1 MFCHVASI
9 LPTTNHSIIS
19 LEISIAISLERVG
32 ESPTLLLSVHRM
44 NMGLIVPLAQH
55 MDMCLSLDN
64 QKKIYDI
71 SFGHTDWFADG
82 HMIQS

>member
-1 MFCHVASI
+1 MFCYVASI

-19 LEISIAISLERVG
+19 LG
-32 ESPTLLLSVHRM
+32 GSPTLPLSVHRR

-55 MDMCLSLDN
+55 MDMCLSLAN
-64 QKKIYDI
+64 QKKKKYDI
-71 SFGHTDWFADG
+71 SFGHTDWFGDG

>member
-1 MFCHVASI
+1 MFRHVASI

-19 LEISIAISLERVG
+19 LEISLERVG
-32 ESPTLLLSVHRM
+32 ESPTLLSVHRM
-44 NMGLIVPLAQH
+44 NMGLIGPLAQH